1 MWILSGVFL
10 FFLFFLFHIDF
21 LKALHSSSPSAR
33 GFVLSEGAERS
44 RSDIALKCCVGA
56 VAGFSLTLS
65 AVSQTK
71 EAQSHPRS
79 STNVKTLHVW
89 VMYEEG
95 EEVWRHLEEETLS
108 EAINAVLCQNGNP
121 QVVELE
127 RNSFP
132 LLVRAV

>member
-1 MWILSGVFL
+1 
-10 FFLFFLFHIDF
+10 
-21 LKALHSSSPSAR
+21 
-33 GFVLSEGAERS
+33 
-44 RSDIALKCCVGA
+44 
-56 VAGFSLTLS
+56 
-65 AVSQTK
+65 
-71 EAQSHPRS
+71 
-79 STNVKTLHVW
+79 
-89 VMYEEG
+89 MYEEG